1 MANTFTVLFRGAAST
16 DSTTLYTTPAETQ
29 TLITTVV
36 VTNTTNVTQKFSITA
51 AGVDLASGSSVSGN
65 DTTIIEFKTLMGAGD
80 SITAVA
86 DTTDVKFHVTG
97 LEIS

>member
-1 MANTFTVLFRGAAST
+1 MANTFSVLFRGAAST
-16 DSTTLYTTPAETQ
+16 DSATLYTVPAGTK
-29 TLITTVV
+29 TLLTTFV
-36 VTNTTNVTQKFSITA
+36 VTNTASTTQKFSITV

-86 DTTDVKFHVTG
+86 DTTDLKFHVTG